1 MKGFFKWFKSGAKM
15 KRWMLVI
22 LIGIILAC
30 FGIAKIIVTKELSFF
45 EVGQIVVLFVLGFT
59 MIIIG
64 LVYSQKRVLELLIEE
79 TDDRLENGN
88 KNVNV
93 KSLIFNKKVYEQG
106 PKIVVIGGG
115 SGLNTVLKGMKE
127 YTDNITAI
135 VTVSSYG
142 KAPTNSRKQLDL
154 LPVDDIKESMISLS
168 NNEPEMR
175 NLLNLMFENER
186 LRGLSFGD
194 IYLLAMKE
202 LFGDFSES
210 IERASKVLNITG
222 RVLPVTLDEMTIC
235 AELDDGTI
243 IEEKDKIPQ
252 VAYDKVAK
260 INRVYINPSNCRPA
274 PGVLE
279 AIKEADAI
287 VIGPGSLYTNVIPNL
302 LVKNVAKAIK
312 ESKAIKIYVS
322 NIMTEPGQ
330 TDNYSLS
337 DHIEAI
343 IEHAGKD
350 IMDCCIYD
358 TGDIIPEFIKRY
370 NREGQDLV
378 EQDISRAKSKGIK
391 LLAKEI
397 SCIVN
402 DNIRHDA
409 DAVADAVIKLICD
422 DLKFNNE
429 HNNPQ
434 FVRLNT
440 KLKDRRKQN
449 KSKNKISKKNKKGI
463 DKINKKISKHE
474 AGKKSKFQ
482 TKYADRIKSIQES
495 DAKRAQNLKEQ
506 REKEKRMKELK
517 KKRKSN
523 NKKTNK
529 TNNKDKIKKETK
541 K

>member
-45 EVGQIVVLFVLGFT
+45 EVGQIVILFIFGFT
-59 MIIIG
+59 MIIVG

-93 KSLIFNKKVYEQG
+93 KSLIFNKKVYEKG
-106 PKIVVIGGG
+106 PNIVVIGGG

-142 KAPTNSRKQLDL
+142 KVPTNSRKQLDL
-154 LPVDDIKESMISLS
+154 LPVEDIKESMISLS
-168 NNEPEMR
+168 TNENEMK
-175 NLLNLMFENER
+175 NLLNLTFENDR
-186 LRGLSFGD
+186 LRGLCFGD
-194 IYLLAMKE
+194 VYLLAMKE

-222 RVLPVTLDEMTIC
+222 KVLPVTLDEVKIC

-243 IEEKDKIPQ
+243 IEEKDKIPE
-252 VAYDKVAK
+252 VVYDKVGR
-260 INRVYINPSNCRPA
+260 INRVYINPSNCRPS

-287 VIGPGSLYTNVIPNL
+287 IIGPGSLYTNVIPNL
-302 LVKNVAKAIK
+302 LVKNVAKEIK

-337 DHIEAI
+337 DHINAI
-343 IEHAGKD
+343 IEHAGKEV
-350 IMDCCIYD
+350 MDCCIYD
-358 TGDIIPEFIKRY
+358 TGEIIPEFIKKY
-370 NREGQDLV
+370 NMGGQDLV
-378 EQDISRAKSKGIK
+378 EQDIAKAKSKGVK
-391 LLAKEI
+391 LLPKNI

-409 DAVADAVIKLICD
+409 EAVAEAVIQLICD
-422 DLKFNNE
+422 DLKYKNE
-429 HNNPQ
+429 LNNPQ
-434 FVRLNT
+434 YVRLNT
-440 KLKDRRKQN
+440 KLKDRKKQN
-449 KSKNKISKKNKKGI
+449 KKKDKISSKNKKGI
-463 DKINKKISKHE
+463 KKINKKIAKHE

-482 TKYADRIKSIQES
+482 VKYAERIESIQKSET
-495 DAKRAQNLKEQ
+495 KRKQNITELTED
-506 REKEKRMKELK
+506 RKRLKELK
-517 KKRKSN
+517 NRR
-523 NKKTNK
+523 KTNK
-529 TNNKDKIKKETK
+529 REKIRGNSKNKRNK
-541 K
+541 